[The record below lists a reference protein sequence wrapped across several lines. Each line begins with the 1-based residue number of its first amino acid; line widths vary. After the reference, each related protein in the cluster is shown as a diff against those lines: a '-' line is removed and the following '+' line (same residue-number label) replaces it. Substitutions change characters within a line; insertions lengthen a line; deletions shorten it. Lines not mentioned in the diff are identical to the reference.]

1 MASGRIYRF
10 GEFVFDPRSGELRKG
25 ARRVRLRPQPTLVLE
40 YLLQCAGE
48 LVSREE
54 LRRLLWPNGTF
65 VQFDDGLNSCIK
77 QVRAALSDA
86 RADPRYVETVTRRGY
101 RFIGDATAARVGDT
115 NPNGVSDDRSGP

>member
-10 GEFVFDPRSGELRKG
+10 GEFVFDPLSGELRVG
-25 ARRVRLRPQPTLVLE
+25 ARRVRLRPQPALVLA
-40 YLLQCAGE
+40 YLLQYAGE

-77 QVRAALSDA
+77 QVRAALDDA
-86 RADPRYVETVTRRGY
+86 RVDPRYVETVPRRGY
-101 RFIGDATAARVGDT
+101 RFIGDATMGRVGDT
-115 NPNGVSDDRSGP
+115 HHNGVSDDRSGP